1 MSADGRPTNRAQRRH
16 PETLD
21 AEELAARLGVS
32 TWTVYES
39 ARRGDCPVRPIKVG
53 RRLVWPKAQVD
64 RLLGLHDEGPAE
76 AGPVATSA
84 AVTTPPIAT
93 ADSGRTHSHDN
104 R

>member
-1 MSADGRPTNRAQRRH
+1 MTSLTA
-16 PETLD
+16 ETLD

-64 RLLGLHDEGPAE
+64 RLLGLHDESPAAT

-84 AVTTPPIAT
+84 AVTNAT
-93 ADSGRTHSHDN
+93 DRIPETGGRSDVTA
-104 R
+104 